1 VSDGGDPIERTDYVD
16 TFFKELSPVWLNYV
30 AALHGVAPRPVD
42 HPFTYIELGCGF
54 GQSAVTHAAANP
66 NGTFYA
72 CDINP
77 RHVAAAREY
86 ARVLGV
92 TNIHIVEASFDD
104 LVERDLPDFDF
115 VVLHGVYSWIGDDA
129 KRAVCAFIRRRLK
142 PGGFA
147 YVSYN
152 CLPGWALEIPL
163 RRLFRELSA
172 VDDDVDAALTRGLR
186 SLDRLGDS
194 KLGFFTAHPA
204 MRDLAKSFAQ
214 RAPGYLAHE
223 YLGEQWSAYYSVDVA
238 DDMRDADL
246 YYLGS
251 ATLAD
256 NHPALTT
263 GDDAAAAIAA
273 LPSARQRTLADD
285 FATNRA
291 FRRDVFVRGPLRA
304 RNPSH
309 LNEVVLARLAPIA
322 SLEARARVP
331 RGVVT
336 FQGAFIEALRRVL
349 ADGTLAIAT
358 IIERLRDHAA
368 NANEIIRNLTI
379 LIAAGE
385 LMPAARVDRY
395 GTFTAGRAHIDP
407 TASSALRYAVEH
419 RVTRALPSL
428 LLGNGVD
435 VRPVE
440 ALALIEYLAV
450 PMNAAQ
456 LARGIAGRLDREHW
470 LRDADR
476 AQADVVALEAATR
489 VVDILMPMY
498 ARLGLATP
506 A

>member
-42 HPFTYIELGCGF
+42 RPFAYIELGCGF

-66 NGTFYA
+66 SGTFYA
-72 CDINP
+72 CDINR

-86 ARVLGV
+86 AQALGV
-92 TNIHIVEASFDD
+92 TNIEVVEASFED

-115 VVLHGVYSWIGDDA
+115 IVLHGVYSWIGDAA
-129 KRAVCAFIRRRLK
+129 KRAVRAFIRRRLK

-163 RRLFRELSA
+163 RRLFRELA
-172 VDDDVDAALTRGLR
+172 VVDDDVDAALARGLR
-186 SLDRLGDS
+186 SLDRLGDA
-194 KLGFFTAHPA
+194 KLGFFTAHPTV
-204 MRDLAKSFAQ
+204 RDLVRSFAQ

-238 DDMRDADL
+238 DDVQDADL
-246 YYLGS
+246 HYVGS

-263 GDDAAAAIAA
+263 GDEAAAAIAA
-273 LPSARQRTLADD
+273 LPSARQRALADD

-304 RNPSH
+304 RDSSH
-309 LNEVVLARLAPIA
+309 LDDVVIARLAPIA

-336 FQGAFIEALRRVL
+336 FQGAFTEALRRVL
-349 ADGTLAIAT
+349 ADGTLTIAT
-358 IIERLRDHAA
+358 IVDRLRGQAA
-368 NANEIIRNLTI
+368 NANEIVRNLTI

-385 LMPAARVDRY
+385 LTPAARVGRY
-395 GTFTAGRAHIDP
+395 GAFAAGRAHVDP
-407 TASSALRYAVEH
+407 TASSALRYAAEH
-419 RVTRALPSL
+419 RVARALPNP

-435 VRPVE
+435 VQPVE
-440 ALALIEYLAV
+440 ALATIECLAT
-450 PMNAAQ
+450 PMNAAL
-456 LARGIAGRLDREHW
+456 LARRVAERLDRERW
-470 LRDADR
+470 LPDGDATR
-476 AQADVVALEAATR
+476 TDVIAHEAATR
-489 VVDILMPMY
+489 VVDVLLPMY
-498 ARLGLATP
+498 ARLGLTTP